1 MAGVSHDRVSTVTAV
16 RCRGSRGRIN
26 KPASVV
32 QVACE
37 LQRDWA
43 REETVETF
51 AQILFGGER
60 ALAGAAQRA

>member
-1 MAGVSHDRVSTVTAV
+1 V
-16 RCRGSRGRIN
+16 RCRGSRGRIS

-32 QVACE
+32 QVARE
-37 LQRDWA
+37 PQRDWA